1 MHTRSLLKTLS
12 ILFVITAVV
21 CLSLKYLL
29 PLVFPFIT
37 AYIFMR
43 MLLPAIR
50 FLNKKCGLPSWFS
63 YGSVLSGFFL
73 SASCAFILL
82 VWLLCR
88 QIQLLI
94 NNFPIYYQLYS
105 SLFYNSLTRCC
116 NCIDYYLSMQNGTAL
131 EFANEKLADL
141 QTCYIDKLV
150 NNAGQIFSGCVN
162 VFARVMA
169 LILIIVIGMIVLCR
183 DIDKIHNVYAK
194 SRFYPQIHK
203 IMHTL
208 KETGLGYLKSQG
220 IIICANWFVCSIAF
234 MLIHNPYFILIG
246 LVISLVDALPILG
259 SGMVLCPV
267 GIYYIFHNN
276 FPYAAILFAAYIITV
291 FVREILEAKLLGG
304 NMDILPFFMLLSIY
318 IGLKIFGI
326 TGIVLGP
333 FGVVIIRTIYETF
346 TEDTAIKKPGKP

>member
-1 MHTRSLLKTLS
+1 MYARSLLKTIAILS
-12 ILFVITAVV
+12 LITAIV
-21 CLSLKYLL
+21 CLSLKYIL
-29 PLVFPFIT
+29 PLVFPFIL

-43 MLLPAIR
+43 MLLPAIK

-63 YGSVLSGFFL
+63 YSSILAGFFI
-73 SASCAFILL
+73 SASGAFMLII
-82 VWLLCR
+82 WLLCR
-88 QIQLLI
+88 QVQLLV
-94 NNFPIYYQLYS
+94 NNFPVYYQLYS
-105 SLFYNSLTRCC
+105 SFFYNSLKKCC
-116 NCIDYYLSMQNGTAL
+116 NCIDYYLSVQNGTTL
-131 EFANEKLADL
+131 NFANEKIADL

-150 NNAGQIFSGCVN
+150 NNAGQIFSGCFS
-162 VFARVMA
+162 VFARVMT
-169 LILIIVIGMIVLCR
+169 LILIIVISMIVLCR

-208 KETGLGYLKSQG
+208 KETGLGYIKSQG
-220 IIICANWFVCSIAF
+220 IIICVNWFVCSIAF
-234 MLIHNPYFILIG
+234 LLIHNPYFILIG
-246 LVISLVDALPILG
+246 LLISLVDALPILG

-276 FPYAAILFAAYIITV
+276 FAFAAILFTAYIITV
-291 FVREILEAKLLGG
+291 FVREILEARLLGG

-346 TEDTAIKKPGKP
+346 ASTE